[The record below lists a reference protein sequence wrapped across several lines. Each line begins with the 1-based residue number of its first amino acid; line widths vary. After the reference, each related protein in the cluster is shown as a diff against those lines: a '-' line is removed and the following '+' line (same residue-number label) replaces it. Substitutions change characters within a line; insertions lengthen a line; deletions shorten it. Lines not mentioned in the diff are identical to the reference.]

1 MLLHLR
7 TKTQVAVNTLAS
19 LPILAEGAI
28 DVTTVGGGVTSGQEV
43 VTTRTCKRV
52 GGSGFG
58 LVPRSK
64 RSFTRLAQTVKRPIR
79 KTLIAHKG
87 ENATLVAFQIKTPRH
102 QDKTSLRAPAPIGRA
117 IDALGRITTQG

>member
-1 MLLHLR
+1 MRLHLR

-19 LPILAEGAI
+19 LPIVAEGAI

-58 LVPRSK
+58 VVPRLQKESDN
-64 RSFTRLAQTVKRPIR
+64 LALATVVVPSYFLNRIVCP
-79 KTLIAHKG
+79 T
-87 ENATLVAFQIKTPRH
+87 TP
-102 QDKTSLRAPAPIGRA
+102 
-117 IDALGRITTQG
+117 AL